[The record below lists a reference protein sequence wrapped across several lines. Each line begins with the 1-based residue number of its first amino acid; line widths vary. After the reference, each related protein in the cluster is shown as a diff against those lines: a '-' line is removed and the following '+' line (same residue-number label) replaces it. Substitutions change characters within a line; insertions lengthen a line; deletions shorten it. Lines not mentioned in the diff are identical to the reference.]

1 MLRAILFA
9 VTIAIVA
16 GIGFYFGRSSAR
28 VSASDPQ
35 PVRTWVSTRCRR
47 PDAIASG
54 ATGVTAPSSSCAGHK
69 SRGSVPAQHC
79 ERAAC
84 WRLRSAR

>member
-28 VSASDPQ
+28 VSASNPQ
-35 PVRTWVSTRCRR
+35 PVRTWVQPGCRR

-54 ATGVTAPSSSCAGHK
+54 ATGVTALLLQLRRTQV
-69 SRGSVPAQHC
+69 SRVLPC
-79 ERAAC
+79 
-84 WRLRSAR
+84 LTL